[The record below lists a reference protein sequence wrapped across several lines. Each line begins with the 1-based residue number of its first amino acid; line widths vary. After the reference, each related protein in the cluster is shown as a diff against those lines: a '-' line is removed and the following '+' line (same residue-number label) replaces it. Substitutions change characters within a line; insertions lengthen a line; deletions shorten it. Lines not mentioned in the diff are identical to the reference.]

1 MADRKPRQYVATYT
15 RDEGAWIVQFRA
27 PDIATFGRSLATA
40 KRHARS
46 ALGVYLE
53 VDDLEKAGVEVVDE
67 VRLPADIAA
76 EVDRLAADRTKVES
90 MRASLVEATRR
101 AAADLRRRGFSTR
114 DVGEILGV
122 TGTRVAQL
130 EREAKAG

>member
-1 MADRKPRQYVATYT
+1 MADRRQRYVARYT
-15 RDEGAWIVQFRA
+15 REDGAWIVQFRE
-27 PDIATFGRSLATA
+27 PDISTFGRSLATA
-40 KRHARS
+40 KRRARS
-46 ALGVYLE
+46 ALAVFLE
-53 VDDLEKAGVEVVDE
+53 VDDLADAHVEVIDDLA
-67 VRLPADIAA
+67 LPTDIAD
-76 EVDRLAADRTKVES
+76 EVDRLAAERSKVEA
-90 MRASLVEATRR
+90 MRARLVAATRR

>member
-1 MADRKPRQYVATYT
+1 MADRRRRYVARYT
-15 RDEGAWIVQFRA
+15 REDGAWIVQFRE
-27 PDIATFGRSLATA
+27 PDISTFGRSLATA

-46 ALGVYLE
+46 ALAVFLE
-53 VDDLEKAGVEVVDE
+53 VDDLADADVEVIDDVALPTDIADE
-67 VRLPADIAA
+67 VN
-76 EVDRLAADRTKVES
+76 RLAAERSRVEA
-90 MRASLVEATRR
+90 MRAGLVAATRR
-101 AAADLRRRGFSTR
+101 AATDLRRRGFSTR

>member
-1 MADRKPRQYVATYT
+1 MADRRRRYVARYT
-15 RDEGAWIVQFRA
+15 REDGAWIVQFRE
-27 PDIATFGRSLATA
+27 PDISTFGRSLATA
-40 KRHARS
+40 KRRARS
-46 ALGVYLE
+46 ALAVFLE
-53 VDDLEKAGVEVVDE
+53 VDDLADAHVEVIDDLA
-67 VRLPADIAA
+67 LPTDIAD
-76 EVDRLAADRTKVES
+76 EVDRLAAERSKVEA
-90 MRASLVEATRR
+90 MRARLVAATRR

>member
-1 MADRKPRQYVATYT
+1 MAKNVRRYVATY
-15 RDEGAWIVQFRA
+15 RREDGAWIVQFRE
-27 PDIATFGRSLATA
+27 PGIATFGRSLATA

-46 ALGVYLE
+46 AIAVHLE
-53 VDDLEKAGVEVVDE
+53 VQDLEAAGVEIVDD
-67 VRLPADIAA
+67 VRLPEGVAA
-76 EVDRLAADRTKVES
+76 EVDRLAAERTKVES
-90 MRASLVEATRR
+90 MRADLVEATRR